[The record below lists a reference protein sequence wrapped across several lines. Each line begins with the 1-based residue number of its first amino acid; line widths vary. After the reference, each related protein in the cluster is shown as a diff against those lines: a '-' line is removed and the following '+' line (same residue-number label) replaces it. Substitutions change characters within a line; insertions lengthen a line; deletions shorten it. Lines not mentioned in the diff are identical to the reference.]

1 MTFEVGDTVLCP
13 LPPRVGVNDIYD
25 NTAVII
31 GIKDN
36 SLIVKTGSN
45 NIKEIAMSDNITILA
60 TPKSIIKS
68 VTEKGVDIC
77 SRAT

>member
-1 MTFEVGDTVLCP
+1 MTFEVGDAILCP
-13 LPPRVGVNDIYD
+13 LPPRVGINDIY
-25 NTAVII
+25 NNVAVII